1 MGYPIIACLVF
12 LVVTLPWVEG
22 QFPRDCID
30 LDSLR
35 DKICCPIP
43 KGFTTRCGFDGDRGK
58 CQELTIRDW
67 TFKYSHYRPFQME
80 DERHNWPR
88 AIYHKVCKCN
98 ANYAGYDC
106 SKCAFGYYGKNCT
119 QKKNLIR
126 RNFLNLTAEEK
137 DRHTRY
143 VNMSKHYVSDFMLTS
158 TPYKEINITLM
169 EGDDPTYLFD
179 NITNYDLF
187 TWMHY
192 YAASDTI
199 LPHDITESDIDFAH
213 DGQGFPSWHQL
224 YLLAWER
231 TLQEVGNDEEFAL
244 PFWD

>member
-1 MGYPIIACLVF
+1 M
-12 LVVTLPWVEG
+12 
-22 QFPRDCID
+22 
-30 LDSLR
+30 
-35 DKICCPIP
+35 
-43 KGFTTRCGFDGDRGK
+43 
-58 CQELTIRDW
+58 
-67 TFKYSHYRPFQME
+67 
-80 DERHNWPR
+80 
-88 AIYHKVCKCN
+88 
-98 ANYAGYDC
+98 
-106 SKCAFGYYGKNCT
+106 
-119 QKKNLIR
+119 
-126 RNFLNLTAEEK
+126 
-137 DRHTRY
+137 RY
-143 VNMSKHYVSDFMLTS
+143 VNMSKHYVSVFMVTS
-158 TPYKEINITLM
+158 TPYEEINITLM